1 MSLISCNL
9 NFFTGN
15 PEKSFDNFKKPYTYK
30 VTYLHWGKAVPALH
44 PRAFAAGISAD
55 AAQKRGEM
63 YSTVISGGL
72 RGIYSYLVQVEVDTA
87 QGLPGFEM
95 VGYLGSEV
103 KEAKE
108 RVRVALKNAG
118 FAIPAERITVNIS
131 PADIPKEGTA
141 YDLPVAVAILSSM
154 EIVPREALTDLL
166 MIGELGLNG
175 ELRPVRGV
183 LPVVR
188 EAKAAGFKS
197 CIVPKENEKEGAVVE
212 GIDVYGLGCLQE
224 VADFLRKYKEPPFEP
239 ARVDLEKIFLQQEER
254 GPDFADIQ
262 GQKEVR
268 RAAEIAAA
276 GFHHLL
282 MIGPPGSGKT
292 MIAKRIPSILPPM
305 SLEESLEVSTIYS
318 VAGLLKEKQSLVC
331 KRPFLSP
338 HHTISEHALAGG
350 GKIPRPGVLSLS
362 HRGVLFLDE
371 LTEFKRATL
380 EILRQPIE
388 DKEVQIARSS
398 GTFTYPASCLI
409 VGAMNP
415 CPCGY
420 YPDRNHCS
428 CSPWEIDR
436 YLHKISG
443 PVLDRMDIVAE
454 AKKVDIAELGSE
466 NAAESSAEISERI
479 MRARRMQQKRFQG
492 TGLSFNA
499 DMGPAQVRK
508 YCLLGADEQ
517 QMMMQLFSSM
527 NLSARAYHKIIKVA
541 RTIADLE
548 ESEKIERRHL
558 AEAAC
563 YRRTDSKY
571 WGRHR

>member
-1 MSLISCNL
+1 
-9 NFFTGN
+9 
-15 PEKSFDNFKKPYTYK
+15 
-30 VTYLHWGKAVPALH
+30 
-44 PRAFAAGISAD
+44 
-55 AAQKRGEM
+55 M
-63 YSTVISGGL
+63 YSTVISGGI
-72 RGIYSYLVQVEVDTA
+72 RGICSYLVQVEVDTA

-108 RVRVALKNAG
+108 RVRVAMKNAG
-118 FAIPAERITVNIS
+118 FVMPAGRITVNIS

-141 YDLPVAVAILSSM
+141 YDLPVAVAVLCSM
-154 EIVPREALTDLL
+154 GIVPGEALDHLL

-183 LPVVR
+183 LPIVR
-188 EAKAAGFKS
+188 KAKAAGFTS
-197 CIVPKENEKEGAVVE
+197 CVVPKKNEREGAVVE
-212 GIDVYGLGCLQE
+212 GIDVYGLNDLQE
-224 VADFLRKYKEPPFEP
+224 AVEFLNQYKTPPCPP
-239 ARVDLEKIFLQQEER
+239 ARLDFEKIFSDGQEEQ
-254 GPDFADIQ
+254 PDFEDVR
-262 GQKEVR
+262 GQESVR

-305 SLEESLEVSTIYS
+305 DMEESLEVSTIYS
-318 VAGLLKEKQSLVC
+318 VAGLLKEEQSLVC
-331 KRPFLSP
+331 RRPFLSP
-338 HHTISEHALAGG
+338 HHTITGHALAGG
-350 GKIPRPGVLSLS
+350 GKIPRPGVLSLA

-371 LTEFKRATL
+371 LTEFKRTTL
-380 EILRQPIE
+380 EILRQPME

-420 YPDRNHCS
+420 YPDRNKCS
-428 CSPWEIDR
+428 CSPHEVER

-443 PVLDRMDIVAE
+443 PVLDRMDIVTE
-454 AKKVDIAELGSE
+454 IKKVDIAKLSDERGG
-466 NAAESSAEISERI
+466 ESSAQMLERI
-479 MRARRMQQKRFQG
+479 MRARGMQIRRFAD
-492 TGLSFNA
+492 TSLTFNA

-508 YCLLGADEQ
+508 YCPLREKEQ
-517 QMMMQLFSSM
+517 QMMEQLFTSM
-527 NLSARAYHKIIKVA
+527 DLSARAYHKIIKVA

-548 ESEKIERRHL
+548 GSEQIERHHL

-563 YRRTDSKY
+563 YRRTDSRY
-571 WGRHR
+571 WGRNR

>member
-1 MSLISCNL
+1 
-9 NFFTGN
+9 
-15 PEKSFDNFKKPYTYK
+15 
-30 VTYLHWGKAVPALH
+30 
-44 PRAFAAGISAD
+44 
-55 AAQKRGEM
+55 M

-72 RGIYSYLVQVEVDTA
+72 RGIYSYLVQVEVDIS

-118 FAIPAERITVNIS
+118 FVTPAGKVTVNIS

-141 YDLPVAVAILSSM
+141 YDLPVAVAVLCSM
-154 EIVPREALTDLL
+154 DVVSGESLEDVL
-166 MIGELGLNG
+166 MTGELGLNG

-188 EAKAAGFKS
+188 MAKAAGFKR
-197 CIVPKENEKEGAVVE
+197 CIVPKENEREGAVVE
-212 GIDVYGLGCLQE
+212 DIDVYGLGSLQE
-224 VADFLRKYKEPPFEP
+224 VAAFLQRHKTPPREP
-239 ARVDLEKIFLQQEER
+239 ARVDLGELFRQQE
-254 GPDFADIQ
+254 GDYPDFSELQ
-262 GQKEVR
+262 GQEEVR

-305 SLEESLEVSTIYS
+305 SPEESLEVSAIYS
-318 VAGLLKEKQSLVC
+318 VAGLLKEKQSLIC
-331 KRPFLSP
+331 RRPFLNP

-371 LTEFKRATL
+371 LTEFKKATL
-380 EILRQPIE
+380 EILRQPME
-388 DKEVQIARSS
+388 NREVQIARSS

-420 YPDRNHCS
+420 YPDRNQCS

-436 YLHKISG
+436 YLHRISG
-443 PVLDRMDIVAE
+443 PILDRIDITAE
-454 AKKVDIAELGSE
+454 TKKVDIAVLSSE
-466 NAAESSAEISERI
+466 GGGESSADIRQRI
-479 MRARRMQQKRFQG
+479 LRAREMQKRRFRG
-492 TGLSFNA
+492 TGLTFNG

-508 YCLLGADEQ
+508 YCPLGEREQ
-517 QMMMQLFSSM
+517 EMMQQLFQAM

-548 ESEKIERRHL
+548 ENEKIERRHL

>member
-1 MSLISCNL
+1 
-9 NFFTGN
+9 
-15 PEKSFDNFKKPYTYK
+15 
-30 VTYLHWGKAVPALH
+30 
-44 PRAFAAGISAD
+44 
-55 AAQKRGEM
+55 M
-63 YSTVISGGL
+63 YSTVISGGI
-72 RGIYSYLVQVEVDTA
+72 RGICCYLVQVEVDTA

-118 FAIPAERITVNIS
+118 FVMPAGKITVNIS

-141 YDLPVAVAILSSM
+141 YDLPVAVAILCSM
-154 EIVPREALTDLL
+154 EEVPRESLGDLL

-188 EAKAAGFKS
+188 KAKAAGFS
-197 CIVPKENEKEGAVVE
+197 RCIVPKENANEGAVVE
-212 GIDVYGLGCLQE
+212 GIDVYGLTHLQE
-224 VADFLRKYKEPPFEP
+224 VVAFLKQYKAPVFSP
-239 ARVDLEKIFLQQEER
+239 AQAEFKKIFREQQEKQ
-254 GPDFADIQ
+254 PDFEDIQ
-262 GQKEVR
+262 GQETVR

-292 MIAKRIPSILPPM
+292 MIAKRMPSILPPM
-305 SLEESLEVSTIYS
+305 SMEESLEVSTIYS

-331 KRPFLSP
+331 TRPFLSP

-350 GKIPRPGVLSLS
+350 GRVPRPGVLSLS

-371 LTEFKRATL
+371 LTEFKRSTL
-380 EILRQPIE
+380 EILRQPLE
-388 DKEVQIARSS
+388 DKQVQIARSS

-420 YPDRNHCS
+420 YPDRSRCS
-428 CSPWEIDR
+428 CSQSETDR

-443 PVLDRMDIVAE
+443 PVLDRMDIVTE
-454 AKKVDIAELGSE
+454 TKKVDIAKLNDERGG
-466 NAAESSAEISERI
+466 ESSADMLRRI
-479 MRARRMQQKRFQG
+479 MKARKMQEERFRG

-508 YCLLGADEQ
+508 YCPLEKEGQ
-517 QMMMQLFSSM
+517 QMMEQLFSSM

-548 ESEKIERRHL
+548 QSDRIERRHL

-563 YRRTDSKY
+563 YRRTDGKY
-571 WGRHR
+571 WGRQR

>member
-1 MSLISCNL
+1 
-9 NFFTGN
+9 
-15 PEKSFDNFKKPYTYK
+15 
-30 VTYLHWGKAVPALH
+30 
-44 PRAFAAGISAD
+44 
-55 AAQKRGEM
+55 M
-63 YSTVISGGL
+63 YSTVISGGI

-108 RVRVALKNAG
+108 RVRVAMKNAG
-118 FAIPAERITVNIS
+118 FVMPAGRITVNIS

-141 YDLPVAVAILSSM
+141 YDLPVAVAILCSM
-154 EIVPREALTDLL
+154 EIVPRESLDHLL

-183 LPVVR
+183 LPIVR
-188 EAKAAGFKS
+188 KAKAAGFAS
-197 CIVPKENEKEGAVVE
+197 CIVPKENESEGAVVE
-212 GIDVYGLGCLQE
+212 GIDVYGLSRLQE
-224 VADFLRKYKEPPFEP
+224 AVEFLKQYKEPPCEP
-239 ARVDLEKIFLQQEER
+239 ARVDFGRIFSGGQEVQ
-254 GPDFADIQ
+254 PDFEDIQ
-262 GQKEVR
+262 GQESTR

-292 MIAKRIPSILPPM
+292 MIAKRMPSILPPM
-305 SLEESLEVSTIYS
+305 NMEESLEVSTIYS
-318 VAGLLKEKQSLVC
+318 VAGLLKENQSLVC
-331 KRPFLSP
+331 RRPFLSP

-350 GKIPRPGVLSLS
+350 GKIPRPGVLSLA

-371 LTEFKRATL
+371 LTEFKRTTL
-380 EILRQPIE
+380 EILRQPME
-388 DKEVQIARSS
+388 DREVQIARSS

-420 YPDRNHCS
+420 YPDRNKCS
-428 CSPWEIDR
+428 CSPCEVGR

-443 PVLDRMDIVAE
+443 PVLDRMDIVTE
-454 AKKVDIAELGSE
+454 TKKVDIAKLSDKKCG
-466 NAAESSAEISERI
+466 ESSARMLERI
-479 MRARRMQQKRFQG
+479 MRAREMQLRRFAD
-492 TGLSFNA
+492 TSLNFNA

-508 YCLLGADEQ
+508 YCPLGEREQ
-517 QMMMQLFSSM
+517 QMMEQLFTSM
-527 NLSARAYHKIIKVA
+527 DLSARAYHKIIKVA

-548 ESEKIERRHL
+548 GSERIGRRHL

-563 YRRTDSKY
+563 YRRTDSRY
-571 WGRHR
+571 WGKNR

>member
-1 MSLISCNL
+1 
-9 NFFTGN
+9 
-15 PEKSFDNFKKPYTYK
+15 
-30 VTYLHWGKAVPALH
+30 
-44 PRAFAAGISAD
+44 
-55 AAQKRGEM
+55 M
-63 YSTVISGGL
+63 YSTVTSGGI

-87 QGLPGFEM
+87 QGLPFFEM
-95 VGYLGSEV
+95 VGYLSGEV

-118 FAIPAERITVNIS
+118 FTLPAGKITVNIS

-141 YDLPVAVAILSSM
+141 YDLPVAVAVLCSM
-154 EIVPREALTDLL
+154 EVVPEKSVEDIL

-183 LPVVR
+183 LPIVR
-188 EAKAAGFKS
+188 AAKEGGFGS
-197 CIVPKENEKEGAVVE
+197 CIVPKGNEKEGAVVE
-212 GIDVYGLGCLQE
+212 GIKVYGLSHIEE
-224 VADFLRKYKEPPFEP
+224 VVTFLRQYKAPPFEP
-239 ARVDLEKIFLQQEER
+239 AEANLQEISCEQEKKQ
-254 GPDFADIQ
+254 PDFEEIQ
-262 GQKEVR
+262 GQETVR

-305 SLEESLEVSTIYS
+305 SMEESLEVSTIYS
-318 VAGLLKEKQSLVC
+318 VAGLLKEKQFLIL

-338 HHTISEHALAGG
+338 HHTVSEHALAGG
-350 GKIPRPGVLSLS
+350 GRIPRPGVLSLA

-380 EILRQPIE
+380 EILRQPME
-388 DKEVQIARSS
+388 EKEVQIARSS
-398 GTFTYPASCLI
+398 GTFSYPASCLI

-420 YPDRNHCS
+420 YPDRNICHCNQQ
-428 CSPWEIDR
+428 EIKR

-443 PVLDRMDIVAE
+443 PILDRMDIVVE
-454 AKKVDIAELGSE
+454 TKKVDITKLNDGKGG
-466 NAAESSAEISERI
+466 ESSEKMLHRI
-479 MRARRMQQKRFQG
+479 MKARRMQERRFQG
-492 TGLSFNA
+492 TGIAFNA

-508 YCLLGADEQ
+508 YCPLGDREKR
-517 QMMMQLFSSM
+517 MMEELFSTM

-548 ESEKIERRHL
+548 ESMRIERRHL
-558 AEAAC
+558 AEAVC

-571 WGRHR
+571 WER

>member
-1 MSLISCNL
+1 
-9 NFFTGN
+9 
-15 PEKSFDNFKKPYTYK
+15 
-30 VTYLHWGKAVPALH
+30 
-44 PRAFAAGISAD
+44 
-55 AAQKRGEM
+55 M
-63 YSTVISGGL
+63 YSTVISGGI

-87 QGLPGFEM
+87 QGLPAFEM

-108 RVRVALKNAG
+108 RVRVAMKNAG
-118 FAIPAERITVNIS
+118 FDMPAGRITVNIS

-141 YDLPVAVAILSSM
+141 YDLPVAAAILCSM
-154 EIVPREALTDLL
+154 AEVPKESLEGLL

-183 LPVVR
+183 LPIVR
-188 EAKAAGFKS
+188 KAKEAGFGR
-197 CIVPKENEKEGAVVE
+197 CIVPKGNEREGAVVE
-212 GIDVYGLGCLQE
+212 GIDVYGLSHLRE
-224 VADFLRKYKEPPFEP
+224 AVEFLRQYQSPPF
-239 ARVDLEKIFLQQEER
+239 AASCVDFEKLFSAQQEEQ
-254 GPDFADIQ
+254 PDFENIQ
-262 GQKEVR
+262 GQETVR

-292 MIAKRIPSILPPM
+292 MIAKRMPSILPPM
-305 SLEESLEVSTIYS
+305 SMEESLEVSTIYS

-338 HHTISEHALAGG
+338 HHTISEYALAGG
-350 GKIPRPGVLSLS
+350 GAVPRPGVLSLS

-371 LTEFKRATL
+371 LTEFKRTTL
-380 EILRQPIE
+380 EILRQPME

-420 YPDRNHCS
+420 YPDRNRCRCS
-428 CSPWEIDR
+428 GYEIDR

-443 PVLDRMDIVAE
+443 PVLDRMDIVVE
-454 AKKVDIAELGSE
+454 TKKVDVAKLGGDRPGE
-466 NAAESSAEISERI
+466 KSACMLERVLK
-479 MRARRMQQKRFQG
+479 ARDMQVKRFKG
-492 TGLSFNA
+492 TSLTFNA
-499 DMGPAQVRK
+499 DMGPAQIRK
-508 YCLLGADEQ
+508 YCPLGEKEK
-517 QMMMQLFSSM
+517 QMMEELFSTM
-527 NLSARAYHKIIKVA
+527 DLSARAYHKIIKVA

-548 ESEKIERRHL
+548 GNDRIERRHL

-563 YRRTDSKY
+563 YRRTDGKY
-571 WGRHR
+571 WRKNG

>member
-1 MSLISCNL
+1 
-9 NFFTGN
+9 
-15 PEKSFDNFKKPYTYK
+15 
-30 VTYLHWGKAVPALH
+30 
-44 PRAFAAGISAD
+44 
-55 AAQKRGEM
+55 M
-63 YSTVISGGL
+63 YSTVISGGI

-154 EIVPREALTDLL
+154 EIVPRESLGHLL

-188 EAKAAGFKS
+188 KAKAAGFKS
-197 CIVPKENEKEGAVVE
+197 CIVPKENGKEGAVVE
-212 GIDVYGLGCLQE
+212 GIEVYGLGCLQE
-224 VADFLRKYKEPPFEP
+224 VADFLRQYKAPPFEP
-239 ARVDLEKIFLQQEER
+239 AQVDLEKIFRQQEEK

-276 GFHHLL
+276 GFHHLQ

-331 KRPFLSP
+331 RRPFLSP

-371 LTEFKRATL
+371 LTEFKRTTL

-443 PVLDRMDIVAE
+443 PLLDRMDIVAE
-454 AKKVDIAELGSE
+454 AKKVDIAELGNE
-466 NAAESSAEISERI
+466 NDAEGSREILERV

-508 YCLLGADEQ
+508 YCPLGTQ
-517 QMMMQLFSSM
+517 QQKMMQQLFSSM

-548 ESEKIERRHL
+548 ESGEIERRHL

>member
-1 MSLISCNL
+1 M
-9 NFFTGN
+9 
-15 PEKSFDNFKKPYTYK
+15 
-30 VTYLHWGKAVPALH
+30 GKIHVCAVSVD
-44 PRAFAAGISAD
+44 FSAGMSAD
-55 AAQKRGEM
+55 AARKRGEIM
-63 YSTVISGGL
+63 YSTVISGGI

-154 EIVPREALTDLL
+154 EIVPKEALTDLL
-166 MIGELGLNG
+166 VIGELGLNG

-197 CIVPKENEKEGAVVE
+197 CIVPKENEREGAVVE
-212 GIDVYGLGCLQE
+212 GIDVYGLCCLQE
-224 VADFLRKYKEPPFEP
+224 VADFLRRYEAPPFEP
-239 ARVDLEKIFLQQEER
+239 AHVDLENIFLQQKEK

-305 SLEESLEVSTIYS
+305 SMEESLEVSTIYS

-331 KRPFLSP
+331 RRPFLSP

-371 LTEFKRATL
+371 LTEFKRTTL
-380 EILRQPIE
+380 EILRQPME

-443 PVLDRMDIVAE
+443 PVLDRMDLVAE
-454 AKKVDIAELGSE
+454 TKKVDIAELCRESAG
-466 NAAESSAEISERI
+466 ESSEEMRRRI
-479 MRARRMQQKRFQG
+479 MRARGMQQKRFRG

-499 DMGPAQVRK
+499 DMGPAQVRRF
-508 YCLLGADEQ
+508 CPLGAEQQ
-517 QMMMQLFSSM
+517 QMMQQLFSSM

>member
-1 MSLISCNL
+1 
-9 NFFTGN
+9 
-15 PEKSFDNFKKPYTYK
+15 
-30 VTYLHWGKAVPALH
+30 
-44 PRAFAAGISAD
+44 
-55 AAQKRGEM
+55 M

-72 RGIYSYLVQVEVDTA
+72 RGIYSYLVQVEVDIS

-118 FAIPAERITVNIS
+118 FVMPAGKITVNIS

-141 YDLPVAVAILSSM
+141 YDLPVAAAVLCSM
-154 EIVPREALTDLL
+154 GVVPEESLDELL

-183 LPVVR
+183 LPIVR
-188 EAKAAGFKS
+188 EAKAAGFKR
-197 CIVPKENEKEGAVVE
+197 CIVPEENGNEGAVVE
-212 GIDVYGLGCLQE
+212 GIDVYGLGSLQE
-224 VADFLRKYKEPPFEP
+224 VAEFLRHHREPPCEP
-239 ARVDLEKIFLQQEER
+239 AYVDIREAFERPEE
-254 GPDFADIQ
+254 GQPDFSEIQ
-262 GQKEVR
+262 GQEEVR

-305 SLEESLEVSTIYS
+305 SMEESLEVSTIYS

-331 KRPFLSP
+331 RRPFLSP
-338 HHTISEHALAGG
+338 HHTITEHALAGG

-371 LTEFKRATL
+371 LTEFRKATL
-380 EILRQPIE
+380 EILRQPME

-436 YLHKISG
+436 YLHRISG
-443 PVLDRMDIVAE
+443 PILDRMDIVAE
-454 AKKVDIAELGSE
+454 AKKVDIARLSDGRDG
-466 NAAESSAEISERI
+466 ESSAGILQRV
-479 MRARRMQQKRFQG
+479 MKARRMQEKRFEG
-492 TGLSFNA
+492 TVLSFNA

-508 YCLLGADEQ
+508 YCPLGAEEQ
-517 QMMMQLFSSM
+517 QMMQQLFASM

-548 ESEKIERRHL
+548 GSGRIRRSHL

-571 WGRHR
+571 WGRHG

>member
-1 MSLISCNL
+1 M
-9 NFFTGN
+9 
-15 PEKSFDNFKKPYTYK
+15 
-30 VTYLHWGKAVPALH
+30 
-44 PRAFAAGISAD
+44 SAD

-63 YSTVISGGL
+63 YSTVISGGI

-154 EIVPREALTDLL
+154 EIVPKEALADLL

-188 EAKAAGFKS
+188 EAKSAGFKR
-197 CIVPKENEKEGAVVE
+197 CIVPKENEMEGAVVE
-212 GIDVYGLGCLQE
+212 GIEVYGLDCLQE
-224 VADFLRKYKEPPFEP
+224 VADFLRQYEAPPFES
-239 ARVDLEKIFLQQEER
+239 AHVDLAEIFSQQEEK

-305 SLEESLEVSTIYS
+305 SPEESLEVSTIYS

-371 LTEFKRATL
+371 LTEFKKATL
-380 EILRQPIE
+380 EILRQPME

-428 CSPWEIDR
+428 CSPWEVDR

-454 AKKVDIAELGSE
+454 AKKVDIAELNGE
-466 NAAESSAEISERI
+466 GAGESSAEILERV

-492 TGLSFNA
+492 TGLCFNA

-508 YCLLGADEQ
+508 YCPLGEEEQ
-517 QMMMQLFSSM
+517 QMMQQLFSSM

>member
-1 MSLISCNL
+1 MLYFEDC
-9 NFFTGN
+9 
-15 PEKSFDNFKKPYTYK
+15 YTNK
-30 VTYLHWGKAVPALH
+30 MTYLHPGKSHVCAVSVG
-44 PRAFAAGISAD
+44 FSAGMSAD
-55 AAQKRGEM
+55 AAQKRGGM
-63 YSTVISGGL
+63 YSTVISGGI

-154 EIVPREALTDLL
+154 EIVPREALADLL
-166 MIGELGLNG
+166 MIGELGLSG

-188 EAKAAGFKS
+188 EAKSAGFRR
-197 CIVPKENEKEGAVVE
+197 CIVPKENEREGAVVE
-212 GIDVYGLGCLQE
+212 GIEVYGLGCLQE
-224 VADFLRKYKEPPFEP
+224 VADFLQQYEAPPFEP
-239 ARVDLEKIFLQQEER
+239 AHVDLSEIFSQQEEK

-262 GQKEVR
+262 GQKEAR

-305 SLEESLEVSTIYS
+305 SPEESLEVSTIYS

-331 KRPFLSP
+331 RRPFLSP

-350 GKIPRPGVLSLS
+350 GRIPRPGVLSLS

-371 LTEFKRATL
+371 LTEFKKATL
-380 EILRQPIE
+380 EILRQPME

-428 CSPWEIDR
+428 CSPWEVDR

-454 AKKVDIAELGSE
+454 AKKVDIAELNNE
-466 NAAESSAEISERI
+466 NAGESSEEMRRRI
-479 MRARRMQQKRFQG
+479 MRAREMQQKRFQG
-492 TGLSFNA
+492 TSLSFNA

-508 YCLLGADEQ
+508 YCPLGEKEQ
-517 QMMMQLFSSM
+517 QMMQQLFSSM

-541 RTIADLE
+541 RTIADLD
-548 ESEKIERRHL
+548 ESREIERRHL

>member
-1 MSLISCNL
+1 M
-9 NFFTGN
+9 N
-15 PEKSFDNFKKPYTYK
+15 PLGDVRKMGAHGRN
-30 VTYLHWGKAVPALH
+30 
-44 PRAFAAGISAD
+44 D
-55 AAQKRGEM
+55 AMQRNAERKIM
-63 YSTVISGGL
+63 YSTVMSGGI
-72 RGIYSYLVQVEVDTA
+72 RGIYSYLVKVEVDTS
-87 QGLPGFEM
+87 QGLPIFEM

-118 FAIPAERITVNIS
+118 FSLPAGKITVNIS

-141 YDLPVAVAILSSM
+141 YDLPVAAAILCSLGVIPGESL
-154 EIVPREALTDLL
+154 EKVL

-183 LPVVR
+183 LPIVR
-188 EAKAAGFKS
+188 EAKAAGFQR
-197 CIVPKENEKEGAVVE
+197 CIIPKENEKEGAVVE
-212 GIDVYGLGCLQE
+212 GIEVYGLSHITEIVQLLQE
-224 VADFLRKYKEPPFEP
+224 YENPPFVP
-239 ARVDLEKIFLQQEER
+239 VHVDLEKIFCGQNKKQ
-254 GPDFADIQ
+254 PDFEDVQ
-262 GQKEVR
+262 GQETVR

-305 SLEESLEVSTIYS
+305 SIEESLEVSTIYS
-318 VAGLLKEKQSLVC
+318 VAGLLKEKQSLIT

-350 GKIPRPGVLSLS
+350 GSIPRPGVISLA

-371 LTEFKRATL
+371 LTEFKRTTL
-380 EILRQPIE
+380 EILRQPME
-388 DKEVQIARSS
+388 DKEIQIARNS
-398 GTFTYPASCLI
+398 GTFIYPASCLI

-420 YPDRNHCS
+420 YPDRNQCS
-428 CSPWEIDR
+428 CSRHEIEK
-436 YLHKISG
+436 YLHRISG
-443 PVLDRMDIVAE
+443 PVLDRMDIVVE
-454 AKKVDIAELGSE
+454 AKKVDIAKLNTGKGG
-466 NAAESSAEISERI
+466 ESSEKMLERI
-479 MRARRMQQKRFQG
+479 MKARRMQETRFQG

-508 YCLLGADEQ
+508 YCPLGEKEQ
-517 QMMMQLFSSM
+517 EMMQQLFAAM

-548 ESEKIERRHL
+548 ESGKIERRHL

-571 WGRHR
+571 WKI

>member
-1 MSLISCNL
+1 
-9 NFFTGN
+9 
-15 PEKSFDNFKKPYTYK
+15 
-30 VTYLHWGKAVPALH
+30 
-44 PRAFAAGISAD
+44 
-55 AAQKRGEM
+55 M
-63 YSTVISGGL
+63 YSTVISGGI

-87 QGLPGFEM
+87 QGLPAFEM

-108 RVRVALKNAG
+108 RVRVAMKNAG
-118 FAIPAERITVNIS
+118 FGLPAGRITVNIS

-141 YDLPVAVAILSSM
+141 YDLPVAAAILCSIG
-154 EIVPREALTDLL
+154 EVPKESLEGLL

-175 ELRPVRGV
+175 ELRPVKGV
-183 LPVVR
+183 LPIVR
-188 EAKAAGFKS
+188 KAKAVGFAR
-197 CIVPKENEKEGAVVE
+197 CIVPKENESEGAVVE
-212 GIDVYGLGCLQE
+212 GIDVYALSDLREAVG
-224 VADFLRKYKEPPFEP
+224 FLRQYKSPPCAP
-239 ARVDLEKIFLQQEER
+239 SRADLEKIFSGRQEET
-254 GPDFADIQ
+254 PDFENIQ
-262 GQKEVR
+262 GQETVR

-282 MIGPPGSGKT
+282 MVGPPGSGKT
-292 MIAKRIPSILPPM
+292 MIARRIPSILPPM
-305 SLEESLEVSTIYS
+305 SIEESLEVSTIYS

-331 KRPFLSP
+331 TRPFLSP
-338 HHTISEHALAGG
+338 HHTISEYALAGG
-350 GKIPRPGVLSLS
+350 GRVPRPGVLSLS

-380 EILRQPIE
+380 EILRQPME
-388 DKEVQIARSS
+388 ERTVQISRTS

-420 YPDRNHCS
+420 YPDKNRCGCS
-428 CSPWEIDR
+428 QYEIDR

-454 AKKVDIAELGSE
+454 TKKVDIAKLSDARSGEK
-466 NAAESSAEISERI
+466 SARMLERI
-479 MRARRMQQKRFQG
+479 LMAREMQRKRFAG
-492 TGLSFNA
+492 TGLIFNA

-508 YCLLGADEQ
+508 YCPLGDRERR
-517 QMMMQLFSSM
+517 MMEELFKTM
-527 NLSARAYHKIIKVA
+527 DLSARAYHKIIKVA

-548 ESEKIERRHL
+548 GNERIERHHL

-563 YRRTDSKY
+563 YRRTDGKY
-571 WGRHR
+571 WRRNG

>member
-1 MSLISCNL
+1 
-9 NFFTGN
+9 
-15 PEKSFDNFKKPYTYK
+15 
-30 VTYLHWGKAVPALH
+30 
-44 PRAFAAGISAD
+44 
-55 AAQKRGEM
+55 M
-63 YSTVISGGL
+63 YSTVISGGI

-87 QGLPGFEM
+87 QGLPAFEM

-108 RVRVALKNAG
+108 RVRVAMKNGGFDMPAG
-118 FAIPAERITVNIS
+118 RITVNIS

-141 YDLPVAVAILSSM
+141 YDLPVAVAILCSM
-154 EIVPREALTDLL
+154 AEVPKESLEGVLI
-166 MIGELGLNG
+166 IGELGLNG

-183 LPVVR
+183 LPIVR
-188 EAKAAGFKS
+188 KAKAVGFTR
-197 CIVPKENEKEGAVVE
+197 CIVPKENENEGAVVE
-212 GIDVYGLGCLQE
+212 GIEIYGLSHLREAVCFLKQYQSPPRAPAY
-224 VADFLRKYKEPPFEP
+224 VDFESLFS
-239 ARVDLEKIFLQQEER
+239 EKQEEQ
-254 GPDFADIQ
+254 PDFADIQ
-262 GQKEVR
+262 GQESVR

-276 GFHHLL
+276 GFHHFL

-305 SLEESLEVSTIYS
+305 SMEESLEVSTIYS

-331 KRPFLSP
+331 RRPFMSP

-350 GKIPRPGVLSLS
+350 GRVPRPGVLSLC

-380 EILRQPIE
+380 EILRQPME

-420 YPDRNHCS
+420 YPDRNKCRCS
-428 CSPWEIDR
+428 RHEIER

-443 PVLDRMDIVAE
+443 PVLDRMDIVTE
-454 AKKVDIAELGSE
+454 TKKVDIAKLSGGRQG
-466 NAAESSAEISERI
+466 ESSAAMLERI
-479 MRARRMQQKRFQG
+479 LRARMMQTERFKG
-492 TGLSFNA
+492 TSLTFNA
-499 DMGPAQVRK
+499 DMGPAQVRR
-508 YCLLGADEQ
+508 YCPLGEKER
-517 QMMMQLFSSM
+517 QMMEELFSAM
-527 NLSARAYHKIIKVA
+527 DLSARAYHKIIKVA

-548 ESEKIERRHL
+548 ESGRIERRHL

-563 YRRTDSKY
+563 YRRTDGKY
-571 WGRHR
+571 WGRNG

>member
-1 MSLISCNL
+1 
-9 NFFTGN
+9 
-15 PEKSFDNFKKPYTYK
+15 
-30 VTYLHWGKAVPALH
+30 
-44 PRAFAAGISAD
+44 
-55 AAQKRGEM
+55 M
-63 YSTVISGGL
+63 YSTVISGGI

-87 QGLPGFEM
+87 QGLPAFEM

-108 RVRVALKNAG
+108 RVRVAMKNAG
-118 FAIPAERITVNIS
+118 FDMPAGRITVNIS

-141 YDLPVAVAILSSM
+141 YDLPVAVAILCSM
-154 EIVPREALTDLL
+154 GEVPKESLDGLL

-175 ELRPVRGV
+175 ELRPVKGV
-183 LPVVR
+183 LPIVR
-188 EAKAAGFKS
+188 KAKAVGFTR
-197 CIVPKENEKEGAVVE
+197 CIVPKENENEGAVVN
-212 GIDVYGLGCLQE
+212 GIEIYGLSGLREAVCFLKQYE
-224 VADFLRKYKEPPFEP
+224 NPSRPPAYVDF
-239 ARVDLEKIFLQQEER
+239 EKILIGQKEEQ
-254 GPDFADIQ
+254 PDFEDIQ
-262 GQKEVR
+262 GQEGVR

-292 MIAKRIPSILPPM
+292 MIAKRMPSILPPM
-305 SLEESLEVSTIYS
+305 SMEESLEVSTIYS

-331 KRPFLSP
+331 RRPFLSP

-350 GKIPRPGVLSLS
+350 GRVPRPGVVSLA

-371 LTEFKRATL
+371 MTEFKQATL
-380 EILRQPIE
+380 EILRQPME
-388 DKEVQIARSS
+388 DKEVHIARSS

-420 YPDRNHCS
+420 YPDRNKCRCS
-428 CSPWEIDR
+428 RYEIDR

-443 PVLDRMDIVAE
+443 PVLDRMDIVVE
-454 AKKVDIAELGSE
+454 TKKVDIAKLGDDRPGE
-466 NAAESSAEISERI
+466 KSACMLERI
-479 MRARRMQQKRFQG
+479 LKAREMQKERFKG
-492 TGLSFNA
+492 TSLAFNA

-508 YCLLGADEQ
+508 YCPLREKEKL
-517 QMMMQLFSSM
+517 MMEELFSAM
-527 NLSARAYHKIIKVA
+527 DLSARAYHKIIKVA

-548 ESEKIERRHL
+548 ESEQIERRHL

-563 YRRTDSKY
+563 YRRTDGKY
-571 WGRHR
+571 WGRNG